1 MLFKSGINLESE
13 LIAFLEKQEEITLFS
28 AYIKIDQLKKINTKK
43 NIKKIIVRWE
53 IKDLC
58 LGVSD
63 LELFE
68 YCFINNIA
76 LYRNTRI
83 HLKAFWNNSKDVFF
97 GSANVTKRG
106 LGEKGNFNYELN
118 GFNNDIRYEDIAYF
132 NEIIMDSEYLT
143 SSLFNEIK
151 YLVDK
156 TELPTIDYP
165 VIETKKKIEDYFLL
179 SNLPMTENIKELY
192 EGYCNPD
199 NLNTDKSVYVSH
211 DIALYN
217 IPRKLDESSFYNY
230 IKKAF
235 NNHPFILKLKEHIK
249 SSPRQ
254 SINYGGV
261 VRWIQENTTTVPT
274 PRSWEI
280 KQDLIVN
287 ILYTWIC
294 TLDDNFEWNI
304 PGSKSQ
310 VIYFKACKNEK

>member
-1 MLFKSGINLESE
+1 MLYKSGINLESSAIKFIE
-13 LIAFLEKQEEITLFS
+13 DNEMVTLFS
-28 AYIKIDQLKKINTKK
+28 AYLKLNELKLINQSRKINR
-43 NIKKIIVRWE
+43 IVVRWE

-68 YCFINNIA
+68 YCLINNIA

-97 GSANVTKRG
+97 GSANVTNKG

-179 SNLPMTENIKELY
+179 SNLPMTESIEELY
-192 EGYCNPD
+192 EGYCSPD
-199 NLNTDKSVYVSH
+199 SLDTDKSVYVSH

-235 NNHPFILKLKEHIK
+235 NNHPFILKLKEQIK
-249 SSPRQ
+249 NSRRQ

-274 PRSWEI
+274 PRAWEI
-280 KQDLIVN
+280 KQDTIVN

-294 TLDDNFEWNI
+294 TLDDDFEWDI
-304 PGSKSQ
+304 PGLKSQ
-310 VIYFKACKNEK
+310 VLYYQKK